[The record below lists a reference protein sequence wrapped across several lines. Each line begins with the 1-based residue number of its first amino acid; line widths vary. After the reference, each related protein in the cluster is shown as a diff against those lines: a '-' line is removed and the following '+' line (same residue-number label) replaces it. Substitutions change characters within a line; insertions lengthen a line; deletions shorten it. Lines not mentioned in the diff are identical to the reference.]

1 MSTNFSFY
9 RINDK
14 RPFFLSVYSCRTF
27 SICTKIVQPEVET
40 LFPALSD
47 RKLQH
52 LILMLT
58 IAMDRVTAGFI

>member
-14 RPFFLSVYSCRTF
+14 RPFFFSIYSCGAF
-27 SICTKIVQPEVET
+27 SIAQK
-40 LFPALSD
+40 LFSQSRNFISALSD

>member
-14 RPFFLSVYSCRTF
+14 RPFFFQFIHAEHLAF
-27 SICTKIVQPEVET
+27 AQKIVQPEVET